1 MPPSNL
7 LFLMS
12 DEHNARMLGC
22 SGHPVVQTPNLDALA
37 ARGARFTSA
46 YCNSPIC
53 VPSRASFATGR
64 YPHQIGAWDNA
75 SPYVGQ
81 APSWAHR
88 LRAAGHPVTTI
99 GKLHYRSPLDDTG
112 FADQRIPMH
121 VMEGR
126 GDVFGCIR
134 TDIPPTRFQLEHVDE
149 AGPGESEY
157 IRYDTG
163 IADAAV
169 RWLHEEAPAHERPWC
184 LFVSFSL
191 PHFPL
196 IAPRE
201 YLDLYPIDE
210 VPLPIQWQPG
220 DWPRHPYVSA
230 FREARVQS
238 DAEFRGAAMVR
249 RAVAAYFGMCTF
261 VDAQIGRVLDALQS
275 TGSASRT
282 RVVYTSDH
290 GETLG
295 DYGLWGKSVM
305 YDSALAVP
313 LILAGPDVPAGAVVE
328 QNASLVDAFP
338 TILDSFGLEPHGDDA
353 DLPGA
358 SLWPAARGQDFP
370 QRTIFAE
377 YHAMGAPH
385 AAYALCDGRYKYI
398 HYLGHPPQLFDL
410 AADPE
415 ERHDLA
421 PLPASPLE
429 PSSPSPRERPLR
441 NPSSFPRTRESRPH
455 PTWNRAGF
463 SADILSLTGLC
474 KRLREGEG
482 WGEGSPASSSK
493 STEHTL
499 PAPEP
504 PAVVVQRM
512 QTELRR
518 LVDPAAVD
526 AAAKADQR
534 ACLQANGGEAA
545 VRAAGPQI
553 NFTRAP
559 EQFR

>member
-238 DAEFRGAAMVR
+238 DAEFRGEAMVR

-261 VDAQIGRVLDALQS
+261 VDAQIGRVLDALQA
-275 TGSASRT
+275 TGSASCT

-385 AAYALCDGRYKYI
+385 AAYALCDGRYKYV

-421 PLPASPLE
+421 PPPAPAAASASPLGPSSPSLLQ
-429 PSSPSPRERPLR
+429 PSSPSPRE
-441 NPSSFPRTRESRPH
+441 PSSPSP
-455 PTWNRAGF
+455 
-463 SADILSLTGLC
+463 
-474 KRLREGEG
+474 REGEG

-493 STEHTL
+493 STEHTP

-504 PAVVVQRM
+504 PAVVVRRM

-526 AAAKADQR
+526 AAARADQR